1 MISSERTPIPPALA
15 LLVAV
20 AAMSWAGPLIRFAT
34 APPLV
39 VATWRLI
46 FSVAAIGIIALV
58 RRPARGPRLGVRGWA
73 LALGAGL
80 LLAGH
85 FWSWIASLEYTT
97 VASSAVLVAM
107 QPIFVAALSA
117 LLLGERAAPRQWLGI
132 GIAVLGAVAIGW
144 GNLQG
149 NGAAVGPGSTPGAR
163 LVGDL
168 LALTGA
174 VFAAGYFVIGRRL
187 RRDLDLLV
195 YIGLVYGIAAVVLTV
210 AALASPGVSLTGYP
224 RSDWLI
230 FLALAA
236 GPMMIGHTGVNY
248 ALRYLPAY
256 LANLAAL
263 GEPVGA
269 TLIAWLLPAIAE
281 TPSPQVLVGG
291 VLIGAG
297 LLLGARGGGEAER
310 G

>member
-107 QPIFVAALSA
+107 
-117 LLLGERAAPRQWLGI
+117 
-132 GIAVLGAVAIGW
+132 
-144 GNLQG
+144 
-149 NGAAVGPGSTPGAR
+149 
-163 LVGDL
+163 
-168 LALTGA
+168 
-174 VFAAGYFVIGRRL
+174 
-187 RRDLDLLV
+187 
-195 YIGLVYGIAAVVLTV
+195 
-210 AALASPGVSLTGYP
+210 
-224 RSDWLI
+224 
-230 FLALAA
+230 
-236 GPMMIGHTGVNY
+236 
-248 ALRYLPAY
+248 
-256 LANLAAL
+256 
-263 GEPVGA
+263 
-269 TLIAWLLPAIAE
+269 
-281 TPSPQVLVGG
+281 
-291 VLIGAG
+291 
-297 LLLGARGGGEAER
+297 
-310 G
+310 